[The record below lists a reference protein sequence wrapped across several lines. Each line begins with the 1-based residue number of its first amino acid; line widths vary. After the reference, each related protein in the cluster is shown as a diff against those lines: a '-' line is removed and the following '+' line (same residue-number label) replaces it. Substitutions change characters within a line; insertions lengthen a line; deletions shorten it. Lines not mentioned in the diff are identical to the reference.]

1 MEFEGRVALVTG
13 AASGIGRACAVEF
26 ARGGADVVVVDSAGE
41 VALAQAENLL
51 KAAGGRGFLSPRA
64 RARARRR
71 RWGGREAQRP
81 GRSSGGS
88 GQRGGA
94 YVGRAPVGD

>member
-51 KAAGGRGFLSPRA
+51 KAAGGRVVSFRA
-64 RARARRR
+64 DV
-71 RWGGREAQRP
+71 
-81 GRSSGGS
+81 S
-88 GQRGGA
+88 
-94 YVGRAPVGD
+94 